1 MQFPHFNP
9 SKACHCPE
17 NKSTVLS
24 TVCKSAQG
32 CCSNLIF
39 VPLPFAP
46 LMELLPSL
54 HSLSVLP
61 LRAFVHALLL
71 NTLPKIFTWLTSVH
85 QGFCSDPTGSNTSLS
100 RLPPH
105 CSSPVCLSF
114 GCHTR
119 ENRGSHLSFTLAPLI
134 HSSEPSHHSLAHTPS
149 LH

>member
-1 MQFPHFNP
+1 MGMLAWQVTVTHTETHSYSSLLQFILHISAWHPKWTFWIIDRIMQFPHFNP

-17 NKSTVLS
+17 NKSTDLS

-85 QGFCSDPTGSNTSLS
+85 QGFCSEATSS
-100 RLPPH
+100 
-105 CSSPVCLSF
+105 
-114 GCHTR
+114 
-119 ENRGSHLSFTLAPLI
+119 E
-134 HSSEPSHHSLAHTPS
+134 HSSLIIYQK
-149 LH
+149 